1 MSDVAILDA
10 DEFVQE
16 RMAKQVRDMRE
27 KKKKKK
33 KNGDQVEGTSLVKID
48 EIEDA
53 RIADLS
59 KARVHAVQR
68 GLMSSSSNM
77 SGGGNGASENA
88 IELIKK
94 HEKHAKKAFR
104 QAEMEREQAQKRLKK
119 VREKKKIERGG
130 CLIERW
136 RRAFRRIG

>member
-10 DEFVQE
+10 DEIVQE

-53 RIADLS
+53 RNADLS
-59 KARVHAVQR
+59 AARVHA
-68 GLMSSSSNM
+68 
-77 SGGGNGASENA
+77 AS
-88 IELIKK
+88 
-94 HEKHAKKAFR
+94 
-104 QAEMEREQAQKRLKK
+104 RE
-119 VREKKKIERGG
+119 V
-130 CLIERW
+130 
-136 RRAFRRIG
+136 